1 MSLYYLTSHSG
12 KEVVYFVYILK
23 AAILIFSMV
32 EVRYDHI
39 PIHTYHALFTTIPE

>member
-32 EVRYDHI
+32 EVRYDHNLQVFV
-39 PIHTYHALFTTIPE
+39 YFVVNGNR